1 MTDGSDACVS
11 GAARVWISDVDLDLD
26 VWIWFNDKHE
36 MIVMAPYHIT
46 VPIRIQDD
54 VFKLLA
60 SFLIGGPLQ
69 PLC

>member
-1 MTDGSDACVS
+1 
-11 GAARVWISDVDLDLD
+11 
-26 VWIWFNDKHE
+26 

-54 VFKLLA
+54 VCKLLA

>member
-1 MTDGSDACVS
+1 MRACW
-11 GAARVWISDVDLDLD
+11 ARRGFGFGRRLGFGCLDL
-26 VWIWFNDKHE
+26 VQRQKHE